1 MNKKVLIFGPIGDFG
16 GRDVEVNIIAKSLNG
31 KYNISL
37 LSSIYISDKSYAL
50 ADLAVQNF
58 TSFQIQA
65 FNSSL
70 LLRILAYVLK
80 FKNKKNKK
88 AYAFVKNKLSKKIFN
103 FKKNNISILE
113 SKIKESDVVIACVQL
128 SSNYLK
134 ELVEISNKHNKPC
147 IVRTTGTIRDFD
159 IKKTDFLKRVALFVH
174 HSETNARNLNNQI
187 ELPYTIIDQC
197 ALNDN
202 CLLELPINFNQ
213 KKKYG
218 FLGRISR
225 EKGIIELIDFFCKND
240 DYEFIVAG
248 NGVLK
253 NDIEIKSK
261 EKKNIKFL
269 GQINQQELYKFF
281 KEIDVLV
288 IASHEES
295 GPLVGLE
302 AMAAGKIIISTK
314 VGAME
319 DRLFSTENDFWID
332 INQKKSI
339 NLSIEIIEQ
348 LKQADLVKIAEI
360 NRQVY
365 VKKYSFATIK
375 SQYLALIDNII
386 VK

>member
-1 MNKKVLIFGPIGDFG
+1 
-16 GRDVEVNIIAKSLNG
+16 
-31 KYNISL
+31 
-37 LSSIYISDKSYAL
+37 
-50 ADLAVQNF
+50 
-58 TSFQIQA
+58 
-65 FNSSL
+65 
-70 LLRILAYVLK
+70 
-80 FKNKKNKK
+80 
-88 AYAFVKNKLSKKIFN
+88 
-103 FKKNNISILE
+103 
-113 SKIKESDVVIACVQL
+113 
-128 SSNYLK
+128 
-134 ELVEISNKHNKPC
+134 
-147 IVRTTGTIRDFD
+147 
-159 IKKTDFLKRVALFVH
+159 
-174 HSETNARNLNNQI
+174 
-187 ELPYTIIDQC
+187 
-197 ALNDN
+197 
-202 CLLELPINFNQ
+202 
-213 KKKYG
+213 
-218 FLGRISR
+218 
-225 EKGIIELIDFFCKND
+225 
-240 DYEFIVAG
+240 
-248 NGVLK
+248 LK

-332 INQKKSI
+332 INEKKSI